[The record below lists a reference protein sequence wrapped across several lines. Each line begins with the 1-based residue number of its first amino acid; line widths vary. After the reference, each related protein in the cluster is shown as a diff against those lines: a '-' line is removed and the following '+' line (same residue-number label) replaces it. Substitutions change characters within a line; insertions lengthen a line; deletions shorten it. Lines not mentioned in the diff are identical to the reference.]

1 MKGCL
6 PAGAIIHVCLVLI
19 SVSGNWWLLA
29 SNYYNGVTVRA
40 VGATEN
46 PDVAF
51 EGQTWHTD
59 YIWCDKQN
67 ANLAKEISIAG
78 SCM

>member
-19 SVSGNWWLLA
+19 SVPGNWWHLA
-29 SNYYNGVTVRA
+29 SNYYNEVTMRS

-46 PDVAF
+46 PDMAL
-51 EGQTWHTD
+51 EGPTWHMY
-59 YIWCDKQN
+59 YICCEKQN
-67 ANLAKEISIAG
+67 GNLAK
-78 SCM
+78 